1 MELDVLCVGVAC
13 YDLTFSV
20 EQHPLP
26 DAKSYA
32 SAMASCGGGLAANA
46 AVTAARLGCRT
57 ALLTQLGNDIFG
69 DRHLHELVEA
79 GVVTD
84 FVWRYEGATKLSIIL
99 AKADGTR
106 SLIHYAAEQ
115 QPLPTTVFELSNI
128 SQYNPKAILV
138 DGHELAIAHPLCQ
151 WGRAQG
157 IPTILDADSVKPGAV
172 ALATE
177 VDYLVCS
184 QGFAQTFTGADSV
197 ELALAKLTAVAP
209 TVVLTLGAAGIVW
222 HHEGQDG
229 RLSAF
234 SVPVVDSTGAGDAFH
249 GAFTASLARSYSWPD
264 TLRIASAT
272 AALCCTKVGAR
283 IGIPT
288 WSQVTEFLE
297 ARGVEIAS

>member
-84 FVWRYEGATKLSIIL
+84 LVWRYEGATKLSIIL

-106 SLIHYAAEQ
+106 SLIHYAAEER
-115 QPLPTTVFELSNI
+115 PLSTTAFELSNI
-128 SQYNPKAILV
+128 SQYRPQAILV
-138 DGHELAIAHPLCQ
+138 DGHELAIARPLCQ
-151 WGRAQG
+151 WARTQG

-172 ALATE
+172 ALVTE

-184 QGFAQTFTGADSV
+184 QGFAQIFTGINSV
-197 ELALAKLTAVAP
+197 ELALAKLTTVAP
-209 TVVLTLGAAGIVW
+209 TVIITLGTAGIIW

-229 RLSAF
+229 RLPAF

-249 GAFTASLARSYSWPD
+249 GAFAAGLARNHSWAN
-264 TLRIASAT
+264 TLHIAQAT

-297 ARGVEIAS
+297 ARDIDIAP